1 MAFYHL
7 KILTNSNKYIYKYD
21 LTKEIVVTDYLSKY
35 LSGNPFFVDGYNVS
49 LNNVQQFKIVVTDN
63 DINYTMSLI
72 RQAYHSRGIAVAM
85 NESTIIDNHN
95 YSKEVTNELIKELNN
110 ISINSK
116 SLSFSK
122 ESKKVFIVHGH
133 DTSLL
138 NEAEAFVR
146 CLDLEPIILFKEAD
160 KGKTIIE
167 KIEEYS
173 GQACYS
179 IVLYSSCDVGY
190 PKGEENKVKP
200 RARQNVVFEHG
211 YMMALL
217 GRENVCALLENNDIE
232 TPGDINGIVY
242 VPYDINGAWKFR
254 IAKNMKS
261 VGIDIDLNKLL

>member
-1 MAFYHL
+1 M
-7 KILTNSNKYIYKYD
+7 I
-21 LTKEIVVTDYLSKY
+21 KEL
-35 LSGNPFFVDGYNVS
+35 GC
-49 LNNVQQFKIVVTDN
+49 VTDN
-63 DINYTMSLI
+63 N
-72 RQAYHSRGIAVAM
+72 
-85 NESTIIDNHN
+85 
-95 YSKEVTNELIKELNN
+95 
-110 ISINSK
+110 K
-116 SLSFSK
+116 SLLFSK
-122 ESKKVFIVHGH
+122 DSKKVFIVHGH
-133 DTSLL
+133 NTLLL
-138 NEAEAFVR
+138 NETEAFIR
-146 CLDLEPIILFKEAD
+146 CLELDPIILFKEAD

-179 IVLYSSCDVGY
+179 IILYSSCDVGY
-190 PKGEENKVKP
+190 PKNEENKARP

-242 VPYDINGAWKFR
+242 VPYDGNGAWKFR